1 MKQVHDSVWQ
11 RRGVSWIWDDDPFAM
26 VARASEV
33 YSMRQ
38 LLLATRS
45 WPDDLPSNRGDTLV
59 VAGLDACLD
68 LLSPTD
74 ADTWLGGDLK
84 SAILSFQ
91 DCYEGQASLVFWL
104 PNGQRRI
111 RIDLA
116 TDSVRWRCSG
126 PFINETI
133 DFGRVLWGEAREY
146 PQKIILARGGKS
158 VGLFHLRIT

>member
-11 RRGVSWIWDDDPFAM
+11 RRGVCWIWGDAPFAM

-45 WPDDLPSNRGDTLV
+45 WPDDLPSNGGDTLV

-74 ADTWLGGDLK
+74 ADAWLGGDLK

-91 DCYEGQASLVFWL
+91 DFYEGQASLVFWL

-116 TDSVRWRCSG
+116 TDAARWRCSA
-126 PFINETI
+126 PFTNETI

-146 PQKIILARGGKS
+146 PQEIILAHGGKS

>member
-11 RRGVSWIWDDDPFAM
+11 RRGVSWIWHDDPFAM
-26 VARASEV
+26 VARSSEV

-45 WPDDLPSNRGDTLV
+45 WPDDLPSNGGDTLV

-74 ADTWLGGDLK
+74 ADAWLGGDLK

-91 DCYEGQASLVFWL
+91 DFYDGQASLVFWL

-116 TDSVRWRCSG
+116 TDAVRWRCSA
-126 PFINETI
+126 PFTNETI
-133 DFGRVLWGEAREY
+133 DFGRVLWGEGREY
-146 PQKIILARGGKS
+146 LQEIILAQGGKS
-158 VGLFHLRIT
+158 VGLFHSRIT